1 MNQEREWL
9 FSPSPPTAC
18 GCWGGSCWPKLTFFS
33 SEDRLLE
40 RWRQQE
46 SLRQLRRE
54 TEREKELREMEQKRE
69 RKERMKRKLEERRRQ
84 QERERQKE
92 IEMVQ
97 WRLQMMMEQK
107 RMDKEERQE
116 LLRLRELEKELQLK
130 ELREREKER
139 KERERQP
146 STRKELRGSVRDREI
161 RGVEEIIRKQ
171 ETEILRCRERGR
183 ELKRE
188 AMDEAHQDTGS
199 GKENKNKRMSIIGWI
214 NEKVKEKHQ
223 KSIEKSYKREAEF
236 GHHLFTS
243 SAGIVTM
250 AELKAVTLL
259 TFGTPP
265 VVNKFPILNPQLAKP
280 TLKFHWRDSR
290 AVWSLTKDPEK
301 F

>member
-116 LLRLRELEKELQLK
+116 LLKLRELEKELQLK

-250 AELKAVTLL
+250 AERTKEHEPGARVAFLTQSSHSLWVLGGQLL
-259 TFGTPP
+259 
-265 VVNKFPILNPQLAKP
+265 A
-280 TLKFHWRDSR
+280 
-290 AVWSLTKDPEK
+290 
-301 F
+301 